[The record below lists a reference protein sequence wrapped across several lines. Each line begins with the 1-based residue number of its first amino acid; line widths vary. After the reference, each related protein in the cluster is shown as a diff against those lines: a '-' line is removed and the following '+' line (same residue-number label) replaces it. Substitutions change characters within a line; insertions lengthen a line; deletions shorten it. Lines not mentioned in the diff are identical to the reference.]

1 MPGKEQSGNDV
12 PSAPLEG
19 NTSSNVIGQNT
30 SLAVNQQPSVQPV
43 LLGPQPPVKCDGGLP
58 PYSEPP
64 PSYQTAMAYPAASGP
79 YSTNS
84 DDTFPKPYGALPPY
98 PLLPLP
104 NQMFQPTSPPL
115 PSAQPP
121 PVAVPRAGH
130 CSYCGVGILSGQTD
144 LFCLICLMLLAVCTF
159 PVGLLFLC
167 FIPCT
172 VHKRCS
178 HCRRIG

>member
-1 MPGKEQSGNDV
+1 
-12 PSAPLEG
+12 
-19 NTSSNVIGQNT
+19 
-30 SLAVNQQPSVQPV
+30 
-43 LLGPQPPVKCDGGLP
+43 
-58 PYSEPP
+58 
-64 PSYQTAMAYPAASGP
+64 MAYPAASGP

-84 DDTFPKPYGALPPY
+84 DDTTFPKPYGAVPSY
-98 PLLPLP
+98 HLLSVP
-104 NQMFQPTSPPL
+104 NQIFPPTSPPPL
-115 PSAQPP
+115 PSVSTQPS

-130 CSYCGVGILSGQTD
+130 CAYCRVGVISGQTD
-144 LFCLICLMLLAVCTF
+144 LFCLICLVLLAVCTF